1 MIQNKIYLIV
11 TCCLLCFLQSGCN
24 KKEPGKVKP
33 NIIVIL
39 SDDLGYSDPVCYGG
53 TKLKTPNIDKLA
65 SEGVLFTN
73 GYAPAS
79 VCSPSRYALL
89 TGEYAWRKKVNILP
103 GDAPMSIAPD
113 RLTMPMMMQK
123 CGYITG
129 ITGKWHLG
137 LGIGNVDFN
146 KLIKPS
152 PNDIGFD
159 YSYIYPATN
168 DRVPCV
174 YIEDGKVVGLEED
187 DPIQVNYKEKVG
199 DWPTGRENPE
209 LLTLKS
215 LKGHDNTIVNGIGR
229 IGFMCGGTNALW
241 KDETMAEVFTGKTVD
256 FIRKNSDKPFFL
268 YFPTHSI
275 HEPRVPGP
283 NFKGSS
289 ECGVY
294 GDVIQEL
301 DWSVGEILKTLKEQG
316 IDNNTLIVFLSDN
329 GPRVEEGYADGGKKN
344 LNGHITKGLLRGD
357 KGTIFEGGTRTPF
370 IVRWPDKISPKSSDA
385 PVEFIDL
392 FASFANLLGFELPE
406 GQAPDS
412 RDAMDALM
420 GKAPKT
426 KHDELV
432 IQDHRGKLALRS
444 GKWKYIP
451 KESLPQ
457 GSEDELYNL
466 DDDISEKINLAGK
479 HPDILKKLS
488 FRLSEIKSNPGV
500 RQ

>member
-1 MIQNKIYLIV
+1 MKDIVLKSIIACLSFFTQVLNLHAQNV
-11 TCCLLCFLQSGCN
+11 G
-24 KKEPGKVKP
+24 PHKP

-53 TKLKTPNIDKLA
+53 IKLKTPNIDQLA

-89 TGEYAWRKKVNILP
+89 TGEYAWRKKVAILP
-103 GDAPMSIAPD
+103 GDAPMTISKD
-113 RLTMPMMMQK
+113 RLTLPLMLKK
-123 CGYITG
+123 CGYTTG

-137 LGIGNVDFN
+137 LGDGAPDFN

-152 PNDIGFD
+152 SNDVGFD
-159 YSYIYPATN
+159 YSFIYAATN

-174 YIEDGKVVGLEED
+174 YIENGNVVRLDED
-187 DPIQVNYKEKVG
+187 DPIEINYKKKVG
-199 DWPTGRENPE
+199 NWPTGLENPE

-215 LKGHDNTIVNGIGR
+215 LSGHNNTIVNGIGR
-229 IGFMCGGTNALW
+229 IGYMTGGVNALW
-241 KDETMAEVFTGKTVD
+241 KDETMAEVFTEKAVN
-256 FIRKNSDKPFFL
+256 FIRQNSGKPFFL

-283 NFKGSS
+283 KFRGSS

-301 DWSVGEILKTLKEQG
+301 DWSVGEVLRTLKELN
-316 IDNNTLIVFLSDN
+316 IDKNTLIVFLSDN
-329 GPRVEEGYADGGKKN
+329 GPKVEAGYADGGKKN
-344 LNGHITKGLLRGD
+344 LNGHIVTGNLRGD
-357 KGTIFEGGTRTPF
+357 KGTLYEGGTRTPF
-370 IVRWPDKISPKSSDA
+370 IVRWPAEVEPFVSEA

-392 FASFANLLGFELPE
+392 FASFARMLNFDLPE

-412 RDAMDALM
+412 RDALKVLM
-420 GKAPKT
+420 EKAKKT
-426 KHDELV
+426 KHNELV
-432 IQDHRGKLALRS
+432 IQDNSGRVAIRS

-451 KESLPQ
+451 KESLP
-457 GSEDELYNL
+457 GGKEEELYNL
-466 DDDISEKINLAGK
+466 KEDISEKMNLAGK
-479 HPDILKKLS
+479 YPDIAKKLHS
-488 FRLSEIKSNPGV
+488 RLTEIKNCSGV
-500 RQ
+500 RK